1 MATRNRRHRHVVDM
15 LADPDN
21 NIRSNENNARFDS
34 GLSKN
39 WTVAQLRAELSRN
52 DISFNK
58 SDKKLKLLQ
67 LCKDNGLVT
76 PPTLGQEVPNPVAR
90 EGAVD
95 LSQITKTV
103 QELTE

>member
-21 NIRSNENNARFDS
+21 NVRSNENNARFDS

-67 LCKDNGLVT
+67 WFS
-76 PPTLGQEVPNPVAR
+76 PVHKATR
-90 EGAVD
+90 GAAA
-95 LSQITKTV
+95 LIGICC
-103 QELTE
+103 